1 LGCILVED
9 SIETE
14 GLILDSLSV
23 WYDAAGELLYRIVFR
38 RIENPESVL
47 EDHFVPGCA
56 IFISYTHKH
65 LSSTTLMTGLI
76 PLCASLGALGTPA
89 RDPSP
94 RNKGVS
100 SHLESWAAS
109 RMVKGRTLT
118 VTEIDDEAL
127 FAAIPNGAW
136 LTLSAWWL

>member
-38 RIENPESVL
+38 RIENPGSVL

-56 IFISYTHKH
+56 IFISYYSQASIINNFDDGSD
-65 LSSTTLMTGLI
+65 SSLCQLGSTGNAGEGPI
-76 PLCASLGALGTPA
+76 AEEQRCIIAFGKLGSFSNG
-89 RDPSP
+89 
-94 RNKGVS
+94 KGPHS
-100 SHLESWAAS
+100 DRH
-109 RMVKGRTLT
+109 G
-118 VTEIDDEAL
+118 D
-127 FAAIPNGAW
+127 
-136 LTLSAWWL
+136 